1 MSVFGLRERKV
12 WSEDLRWI
20 SLRAGTRKRKTRP
33 FMLCSSFS
41 ISAIQMSLKK
51 NKFNDGLLDL
61 EVPFMEREMR
71 IFMASSIDATPAN
84 LEKLGRYFFDPRSDE
99 FPTPSGNVMRS
110 TWNLHGGK
118 EILRIMHTDHLS
130 QSPWF
135 QRFTMHL
142 NFLSSLGKT
151 IGLDEAFAL
160 FYLVEFPMFAVDF
173 KFAESKVIQFGQIK
187 VRDNLGDLQLIIGS
201 NNCKEIRESKMDDEI
216 QRAWYLAKL
225 NKEMMFEAVNGKI

>member
-1 MSVFGLRERKV
+1 MPIFGLRGNFDANICVGSVSGPVLGKERRGRSCYV
-12 WSEDLRWI
+12 
-20 SLRAGTRKRKTRP
+20 AH
-33 FMLCSSFS
+33 FS

-71 IFMASSIDATPAN
+71 ILMASSIDATPAN

-99 FPTPSGNVMRS
+99 FSLPGTSVMLS
-110 TWNLHGGK
+110 TWNLHDGK

-142 NFLSSLGKT
+142 NFLSSLDKT
-151 IGLDEAFAL
+151 IGLDVAFAL
-160 FYLVEFPMFAVDF
+160 FYLVESPMFAVDF

-187 VRDNLGDLQLIIGS
+187 VRDNLGDFQLIIGS

-225 NKEMMFEAVNGKI
+225 NKEMMLEAVNGQI